1 MHVLA
6 SKRQGI
12 FLCFCGLAG
21 LFLCILPVYLGC
33 FTLFLIKSSYLSKKK
48 KRKGICPLANLQ
60 YSLKVRQSSTNTVQI
75 IFFLFSFANQT
86 E

>member
-48 KRKGICPLANLQ
+48 KKTRHMPFGKLTILTKSKTEQYKYCPN
-60 YSLKVRQSSTNTVQI
+60 N
-75 IFFLFSFANQT
+75 FLFIFLCESD
-86 E
+86 